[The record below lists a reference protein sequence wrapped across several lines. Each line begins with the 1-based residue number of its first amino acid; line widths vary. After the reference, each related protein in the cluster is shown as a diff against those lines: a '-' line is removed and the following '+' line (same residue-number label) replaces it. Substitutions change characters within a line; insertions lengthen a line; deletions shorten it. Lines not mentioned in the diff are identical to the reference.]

1 MKTDLSVANKTRHLL
16 FCILLAAAA
25 VYLLF
30 MCPYRFVVVDEA
42 FSLSIP
48 LRLLQGDA
56 LFQHEWH
63 LTQMSSLLTLPLV
76 SLCLAVQ
83 GSTEGLVLGMR
94 HIGAFVQLC
103 IAIFMYVRFQRFHW
117 LGGLIASM
125 CFILFTP
132 FNSSCMLYHG
142 LAIYSFML
150 CFIIVCTAKKAL
162 RLQYTI
168 AGLFYA
174 AGVLCCP
181 YMALAFFLYLLLV
194 FLKEKLAGK
203 REMEHYPIFTPLCAI
218 HMTLGAAIAAVLFLI
233 FTLSRASL
241 SAIVSS
247 IPYILDDPEHIY
259 VSMWMKAL
267 NFFLGFFFAGPNIPE
282 LYCAMAGLFVLHC
295 IDRKRQQ
302 HDPLYIGIAA
312 GITIAIIAIQYFR
325 LRYINHVMWPI
336 NIFALFLVLITK
348 DKTAR
353 LFFHTFWLPG
363 MAFAFC
369 YQLASNQDFYATAA
383 GSSVA
388 TVGSVFIVA
397 LVLHQQLRSL
407 SSLPLSRIAVG
418 MICLL
423 LAAQMFFQVYA
434 RCYLFFC
441 KPEPQDAHCV
451 KVEDGF
457 CKGLKVSRRSY
468 DMYYAQMKDV
478 ASLKDRGYQKML
490 FLSDSSWY
498 YLFDDFEMCTYST
511 WLSGVSDH
519 TLLRL
524 QAYYTINPEKLPD
537 AVLVEPENREYGEK
551 FCDRMNYHM
560 EETEDFLLLM
570 PNT

>member
-1 MKTDLSVANKTRHLL
+1 MKTDLCVSSRTKHLI

-25 VYLLF
+25 AYVIF
-30 MCPYRFVVVDEA
+30 MCPYRFVVTDEA
-42 FSLSIP
+42 FFLTIP
-48 LRLLQGDA
+48 MRLFQGDA

-63 LTQMSSLLTLPLV
+63 LSQLASMLTLPFV
-76 SLCLAVQ
+76 SLYLMLQ
-83 GSTEGLVLGMR
+83 GNTEGIVLAMR
-94 HIGAFVQLC
+94 YFGAFVQLC
-103 IAIFMYVRFQRFHW
+103 VAVFVYIRFQRFHW
-117 LGGLIASM
+117 LGALIASL
-125 CFILFTP
+125 CLLLYTP
-132 FNSSCMLYHG
+132 FNSSCLLYPSLG
-142 LAIYSFML
+142 IYSFIL
-150 CFIIVCTAKKAL
+150 CFTIVCTARKAQ
-162 RLQYTI
+162 RLQYTV
-168 AGLFYA
+168 AGLFLA

-181 YMALAFFLYLLLV
+181 YMAFAFALYLIFV
-194 FLKEKLAGK
+194 FLKEKIVGN
-203 REMEHYPIFTPLCAI
+203 RDMERYPIFSPMCAVY
-218 HMTLGAAIAAVLFLI
+218 MTLGAAIAAGLFLI

-241 SAIVSS
+241 SAILAS

-282 LYCAMAGLFVLHC
+282 LYCAMAALFVLHC

-312 GITIAIIAIQYFR
+312 GITIAIIVIQYSRFH
-325 LRYINHVMWPI
+325 YVNHTMWPI
-336 NIFALFLVLITK
+336 NIFALFLVLITN

-363 MAFAFC
+363 MAYAFC
-369 YQLASNQDFYATAA
+369 YQMASNQDFYATAA

-388 TVGSVFIVA
+388 TVGSVFITV

-407 SSLPLSRIAVG
+407 SSAPLSKIAVG

-423 LAAQMFFQVYA
+423 LTAQVFFQVYA
-434 RCYLFFC
+434 RCYLFFLQ
-441 KPEPQDAHCV
+441 PEPQNAHCV
-451 KVEDGF
+451 KVEDGC
-457 CKGLKVSRRSY
+457 CKGLLVSRNMYHTYY
-468 DMYYAQMKDV
+468 DQMEDV
-478 ASLKDRGYQKML
+478 ALLKERGFRKML

-498 YLFDDFEMCTYST
+498 YLFDNFEICTYST
-511 WLSGVSDH
+511 WLSGVNDH

-537 AVLVEPENREYGEK
+537 AVLVEFENREYGEK
-551 FCDRMNYHM
+551 FCEIMDYHM
-560 EETEDFLLLM
+560 EETEGFLLLL

>member
-1 MKTDLSVANKTRHLL
+1 MKTDLRVSSKQKHLL
-16 FCILLAAAA
+16 FCILLAAVA

-42 FSLSIP
+42 FFLSIP
-48 LRLLQGDA
+48 MRLFQGDA

-63 LTQMSSLLTLPLV
+63 LSQLASLLTLPFA
-76 SLCLAVQ
+76 SLYLMLR
-83 GSTEGLVLGMR
+83 GSTEGYVLAMR
-94 HIGAFVQLC
+94 YFGAFVQLC
-103 IAIFMYVRFQRFHW
+103 VAVFVYVRFQRFHW
-117 LGGLIASM
+117 LGGLIASL
-125 CFILFTP
+125 CFILYTP
-132 FNSSCMLYHG
+132 FNSSCLLYPSLG
-142 LAIYSFML
+142 IYSFIL
-150 CFIIVCTAKKAL
+150 CFTIVCTAQKAL
-162 RLQYTI
+162 RLQYAV
-168 AGLFYA
+168 AGLFFA

-181 YMALAFFLYLLLV
+181 YMAFAFALYLIFV
-194 FLKEKLAGK
+194 FLKEKLVGK
-203 REMEHYPIFTPLCAI
+203 RDMEHYPIFSPACAI
-218 HMTLGAAIAAVLFLI
+218 YMTLGAAIAAVLFLI

-282 LYCAMAGLFVLHC
+282 LYCAMAALFVLHC

-325 LRYINHVMWPI
+325 LRYINHIMWPI
-336 NIFALFLVLITK
+336 NIFALFLVLITN

-363 MAFAFC
+363 MVYAFC
-369 YQLASNQDFYATAA
+369 YQMASNQDFYATAA

-423 LAAQMFFQVYA
+423 LVAQVSFQVYA
-434 RCYLFFC
+434 RCYLFFLQ
-441 KPEPQDAHCV
+441 PEPQDAHCV

-457 CKGLKVSRRSY
+457 CKGLLVSHNMYNIYY
-468 DMYYAQMKDV
+468 DQMEDV
-478 ASLKDRGYQKML
+478 ALLKEKGFQKIL

-498 YLFDDFEMCTYST
+498 YLFDRFDICTYST
-511 WLSGVSDH
+511 WLSGVNDH